1 MPNENEQPSERYL
14 KGIKKLEEFTAGDS
28 YNPAEKM
35 LEIINSVAPDIGR
48 ISMEFVLGEMLSRPG
63 LDTKTR
69 EMLNV
74 AVLTAIQAP
83 IELKLHINVALNVG
97 CTREEV
103 AEIILQQVVY
113 VGFPIAINALHAA
126 AEVFK
131 ERDARSINP

>member
-1 MPNENEQPSERYL
+1 MADEPQSERYL
-14 KGIKKLEEFTAGDS
+14 KGIKKLEELTSGNG
-28 YNPAEKM
+28 YNPAESM
-35 LEIINSVAPDIGR
+35 LETINAVAPDIGR

-83 IELKLHINVALNVG
+83 IELRLHINIALNAG
-97 CTREEV
+97 CTREEIG
-103 AEIILQQVVY
+103 EIILQQVVY
-113 VGFPIAINALHAA
+113 VGFPIAINGMHAA

-131 ERDARSINP
+131 ERDARNINP